1 MYKPNGLEL
10 AFLVFALWNYIW
22 KGIIEPDFFFFFFV
36 ETEIVTMLVVN
47 L

>member
-22 KGIIEPDFFFFFFV
+22 KGVIEPDFFFFFV